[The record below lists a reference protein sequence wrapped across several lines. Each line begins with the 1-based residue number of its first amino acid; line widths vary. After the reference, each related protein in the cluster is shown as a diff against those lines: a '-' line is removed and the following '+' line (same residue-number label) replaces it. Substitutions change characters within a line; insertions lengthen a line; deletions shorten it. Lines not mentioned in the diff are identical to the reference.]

1 MAEKTLHAVYDDD
14 DKLLDA
20 VKKIKAALIRPEF
33 CLVMFI
39 VVFLNPKI
47 NIRN

>member
-20 VKKIKAALIRPEF
+20 VKKIKEIGRAH
-33 CLVMFI
+33 V
-39 VVFLNPKI
+39 
-47 NIRN
+47 